1 MPTVQVTSRVEIDF
15 EEVLNGVARLGMNEL
30 EQLADKVLALQAQRR
45 ASSLPKNETE
55 LLQKINQGL
64 PPEVRKRYA
73 ELNAKLR
80 EETIAPEEHQELLQ
94 LVDRI
99 ELADAE
105 RLQHL
110 IELARIRNVSVDT
123 LMDQLEIRRPA
134 HA

>member
-1 MPTVQVTSRVEIDF
+1 M
-15 EEVLNGVARLGMNEL
+15 
-30 EQLADKVLALQAQRR
+30 
-45 ASSLPKNETE
+45 PKNEAE

-73 ELNAKLR
+73 ELNAKLH
-80 EETIAPEEHQELLQ
+80 EETITLEEHQELLQ

-110 IELARIRNVSVDT
+110 IELARIRNVPEEALQMNRPGLVNMRRLLYLIRQHPPKLNDT
-123 LMDQLEIRRPA
+123 
-134 HA
+134 

>member
-1 MPTVQVTSRVEIDF
+1 M
-15 EEVLNGVARLGMNEL
+15 
-30 EQLADKVLALQAQRR
+30 
-45 ASSLPKNETE
+45 PKNEAE

-73 ELNAKLR
+73 ELNAKLH

-99 ELADAE
+99 ELSDAE

-110 IELARIRNVSVDT
+110 IELARIQNVSVEALQMNRPGLVNMRRLLYLIKQHPPKSSDT
-123 LMDQLEIRRPA
+123 
-134 HA
+134 

>member
-1 MPTVQVTSRVEIDF
+1 MHS
-15 EEVLNGVARLGMNEL
+15 GMTNE
-30 EQLADKVLALQAQRR
+30 A
-45 ASSLPKNETE
+45 E

-64 PPEVRKRYA
+64 PPEVRKRYD
-73 ELNAKLR
+73 ELNAKLH
-80 EETIAPEEHQELLQ
+80 EETITPEEHQELLQ

-123 LMDQLEIRRPA
+123 LMNQLEMA
-134 HA
+134 NTFLLE